1 MIGMRRT
8 YNITEAL
15 GVMCPGAQWACR
27 ETDYEQIVWYSTDRT
42 LPTLAE
48 IEEKIVELE
57 ASEPMRVLREI
68 RDWYLK
74 ESDWTQMQDLR
85 AVRGVD
91 WCTAWDM
98 YRAQLRDLPESGIT
112 PYFDEMNFIQG
123 VTWPTKPNLT

>member
-1 MIGMRRT
+1 MRRT

-15 GVMCPGAQWACR
+15 GAMRPGAQWACR
-27 ETDYEQIVWYSTDRT
+27 DNDYDQIVWYSTDQT

-48 IEEKIVELE
+48 IEEKIIELE
-57 ASEPMRVLREI
+57 ANEPMRVLREI

-85 AVRGVD
+85 TIRGAE
-91 WCTAWDM
+91 WCAAWDN
-98 YRAQLRDLPESGIT
+98 YRVQLRNLPESGIT